1 MDKLKKYKPL
11 VDKLFLIIFLPTEAL
26 MLGIC
31 AVLTV
36 FAPSTLLF
44 MLPVSLFVTYFIIS
58 PLFGYVELRESS
70 LFIKYGFFI
79 KKEIPYNK
87 IRGVEK
93 DRKFYSESM
102 MSLKNSFEH
111 VIIKYNTFDT
121 TVVSVKDNEAFV
133 CELKEIIEN
142 YKK

>member
-1 MDKLKKYKPL
+1 MDDPKKYKPL

-31 AVLTV
+31 AVLAV

-87 IRGVEK
+87 IRGAEK

-121 TVVSVKDNEAFV
+121 TVVSVKDNDAFV